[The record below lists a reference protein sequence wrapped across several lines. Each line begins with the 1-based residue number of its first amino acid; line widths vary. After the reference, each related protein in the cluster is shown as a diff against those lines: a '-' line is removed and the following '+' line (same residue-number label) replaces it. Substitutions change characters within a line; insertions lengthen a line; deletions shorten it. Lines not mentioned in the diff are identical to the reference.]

1 MVAVTE
7 FDSICLKFNRKI
19 ITLKLKPVFHFEPPQ
34 PIRETQFLSK
44 CIYTFKR

>member
-19 ITLKLKPVFHFEPPQ
+19 ITLKLKPVFHFEPLQ